1 MPSPG
6 YGRISTS
13 VIWGERL
20 TSGSG
25 ASGGHGRV
33 INRRVIRAQRAAGT
47 RRVARTSPSPGQ
59 HHPHHTPLRGALG
72 GLPSVAGAG
81 FGHGHYTKPLGSL
94 GLWGAVGWAGWAP
107 QGGCR
112 RTGPCSAPV
121 FAGAGNSGYRSIG
134 RGREGAAPAMHH
146 PRCRRLQLT
155 LHNEPTPLPAGGG
168 IPSLCPPPCRHLA
181 PIPGQGSGQGAGEG
195 GGPCGPA
202 AWGKMA
208 AGSRELGGVLVI
220 GAGR

>member
-1 MPSPG
+1 MGITRSLWDRWG
-6 YGRISTS
+6 FGALWGGRA
-13 VIWGERL
+13 GL
-20 TSGSG
+20 C
-25 ASGGHGRV
+25 RV
-33 INRRVIRAQRAAGT
+33 AAG
-47 RRVARTSPSPGQ
+47 G
-59 HHPHHTPLRGALG
+59 
-72 GLPSVAGAG
+72 
-81 FGHGHYTKPLGSL
+81 
-94 GLWGAVGWAGWAP
+94 
-107 QGGCR
+107 
-112 RTGPCSAPV
+112 TGPCSAPV

-168 IPSLCPPPCRHLA
+168 IPSLCPPPCRHLG
-181 PIPGQGSGQGAGEG
+181 PIPGQGSGQGAGER

-208 AGSRELGGVLVI
+208 AGSRELGGVPVI